1 MNILFVSDLHYL
13 PQGSGGCQSL
23 IHEMAIELRER
34 GHHPSVLAPLDH
46 RGFLGFRNRVLMKLL
61 NRKTIRDDGLGYPVY
76 RRWVVLNDLDD
87 AVAMIRPDVAIATAK
102 DTVGMARE
110 LRRLSIPTIGYFQ
123 DIQIANM
130 SGAPNELSSVGFL
143 TNSQFTQRWYK
154 EKFGIDSMVITPLIR
169 ADRYRTAREASN
181 VTMINPH
188 HMKGGNLAVEIA
200 RRCPEIPFCLVEAW
214 ELQDD
219 HKKALLDQIR
229 DLKNVTLKPRTDNMK
244 SVYRYAKILLAP
256 SMCEEAWGR
265 VVSEAHI
272 SGIPVVASNRG
283 GLPEAVGTGGVVLD
297 PDGPVEKWVETIKRL
312 WSDADFY
319 REKSEAALSC
329 SVHLELEKP
338 KQIETL
344 LSVLRGAVTSHRESP
359 AGQKTAA

>member
-23 IHEMAIELRER
+23 IHEIAIELRER
-34 GHHPSVLAPLDH
+34 GHRPSVLAPLDH
-46 RGFLGFRNRVLMKLL
+46 RGALGFRNRVLMKLL

-87 AVAMIRPDVAIATAK
+87 AIAMIRPDVAIATAK

-110 LRRLSIPTIGYFQ
+110 LRRLSVPTIGYFQ
-123 DIQIANM
+123 DIEIANM
-130 SGAPNELSSVGFL
+130 SGDPSELDNVRFV
-143 TNSQFTQRWYK
+143 TNSQFTNRWYK
-154 EKFGIDSMVITPLIR
+154 GKFGIESTVVTPLIR
-169 ADRYRTAREASN
+169 ADRYRTERVLSN

-188 HMKGGNLAVEIA
+188 HMKGGKLAVEIA

-214 ELQDD
+214 ELQEG

-229 DLKNVTLKPRTDNMK
+229 DLKNVTLKPRTDDMK
-244 SVYRYAKILLAP
+244 SVYRHAKILLAP

-265 VVSEAHI
+265 VVSEAHV

-283 GLPEAVGTGGVVLD
+283 GLPEAVGAGGVVLD
-297 PDGPVEKWVETIKRL
+297 PEGAVEEWVQTVRRL
-312 WSDADFY
+312 WNDADFY
-319 REKSEAALSC
+319 REKSEAAISC
-329 SVHLELEKP
+329 AGRLELEQE
-338 KQIETL
+338 KQIGTL
-344 LSVLRGAVTSHRESP
+344 LSVLRDAV
-359 AGQKTAA
+359 